1 MMGERGVVV
10 SRAERPMADCERGVG
25 AMKKTVITI
34 VCVVVGALVA
44 TAAIVFG
51 LVPLI
56 DPNECEGGDT
66 ACENVDDPVSPSPSP
81 SRDSQPAYKPVLYVY
96 PEREQSLTVSL
107 DVEGELG
114 TVYPAPDALE
124 TTDWGTQASW
134 TVTASPDGT
143 LTDQGGRTYPS
154 LFWDGEMTLEA
165 PEQGF
170 IVARE
175 DAVPFLEE
183 KLALLGLTDK
193 EAADFITF
201 WAPQIRANEYTFVS
215 FDASSYASQATYS
228 FTDEAGAPVEPD
240 TFIRVFMTIRAA
252 DANEVATPQVFGPTP
267 TRSGFTVVEW
277 GGTEQQKSH
286 R

>member
-1 MMGERGVVV
+1 
-10 SRAERPMADCERGVG
+10 
-25 AMKKTVITI
+25 MKKALII
-34 VCVVVGALVA
+34 LSCVVVAGLAFA
-44 TAAIVFG
+44 TAFLLTYDRERRVT
-51 LVPLI
+51 
-56 DPNECEGGDT
+56 E
-66 ACENVDDPVSPSPSP
+66 
-81 SRDSQPAYKPVLYVY
+81 KPVLYVY
-96 PEREQSLTVSL
+96 SPQEQLVTVSV
-107 DVEGELG
+107 DVDGAID
-114 TVYPAPDALE
+114 TAYPAPDALE
-124 TTDWGTQASW
+124 TTDWGTRASW

-165 PEQGF
+165 PQQGF
-170 IVARE
+170 IVARA

-252 DANEVATPQVFGPTP
+252 DANEEVTPQVFGPTP
-267 TRSGFTVVEW
+267 TRSGFTAVEW
-277 GGTEQQKSH
+277 GGTVQ
-286 R
+286 

>member
-1 MMGERGVVV
+1 
-10 SRAERPMADCERGVG
+10 
-25 AMKKTVITI
+25 MKKTVITI
-34 VCVVVGALVA
+34 VCVIVGALVA

-56 DPNECEGGDT
+56 GPNACESGDT
-66 ACENVDDPVSPSPSP
+66 ACENADDPVSPSPSP
-81 SRDSQPAYKPVLYVY
+81 SRDPAVAYKPVLYVY
-96 PEREQSLTVSL
+96 PEREQSLTVFL

-114 TVYPAPDALE
+114 TVYPAPDEQVVADGH
-124 TTDWGTQASW
+124 TRASW
-134 TVTASPDGT
+134 SVTASPDGT
-143 LTDQGGRTYPS
+143 LTDEGGRTYPS
-154 LFWDGEMTLEA
+154 LFWDGKMTLEA
-165 PEQGF
+165 PQQGF
-170 IVARE
+170 IVARA

-228 FTDEAGAPVEPD
+228 FTDEAGAPIEPD
-240 TFIRVFMTIRAA
+240 AFIRVFMTIRAA
-252 DANEVATPQVFGPTP
+252 DANEVVTPQLFGPTP

>member
-1 MMGERGVVV
+1 
-10 SRAERPMADCERGVG
+10 
-25 AMKKTVITI
+25 MKKTVITI

-81 SRDSQPAYKPVLYVY
+81 SSNPVSPSPSPSSNPVSPTPSPSRNSQPAYKPVLYVY

-124 TTDWGTQASW
+124 TTDWGTRASW
-134 TVTASPDGT
+134 SVTASPDGT

-165 PEQGF
+165 PRQGF

-193 EAADFITF
+193 EAADFITY
-201 WAPQIRANEYTFVS
+201 WAPRIRANEYTFVS

-240 TFIRVFMTIRAA
+240 TFIRVFMTIREA
-252 DANEVATPQVFGPTP
+252 DANTVVQPQTFAPSP
-267 TRSGFTVVEW
+267 TRSGLTVVEW
-277 GGTEQQKSH
+277 GGTEEK
-286 R
+286 

>member
-1 MMGERGVVV
+1 MVGCG
-10 SRAERPMADCERGVG
+10 SGTG
-25 AMKKTVITI
+25 AMKKIVITI
-34 VCVVVGALVA
+34 VCVIVGALVA
-44 TAAIVFG
+44 TAAIIFG

-56 DPNECEGGDT
+56 DSNECVSGDR
-66 ACENVDDPVSPSPSP
+66 ACENMDDPVSPSPSP
-81 SRDSQPAYKPVLYVY
+81 SRDPQLAYKPVLYVY

-114 TVYPAPDALE
+114 TVYPAPDTQE
-124 TTDWGTQASW
+124 TTDRGTQASW

-165 PEQGF
+165 PQQGF
-170 IVARE
+170 IVARA

-193 EAADFITF
+193 ETADFITF

-252 DANEVATPQVFGPTP
+252 DANEEVTPQVFGPTP
-267 TRSGFTVVEW
+267 TRSGFTAVEW
-277 GGTEQQKSH
+277 GGTVQ
-286 R
+286 

>member
-1 MMGERGVVV
+1 MVGCGRG
-10 SRAERPMADCERGVG
+10 AG

-34 VCVVVGALVA
+34 VCVIVGALVA
-44 TAAIVFG
+44 TAAIIFG

-56 DPNECEGGDT
+56 DSNECVSGDR
-66 ACENVDDPVSPSPSP
+66 ACENMDDPVSPTPSP
-81 SRDSQPAYKPVLYVY
+81 SRAPQLAYKPVLYVY

-114 TVYPAPDALE
+114 TVYPAPDTQE
-124 TTDWGTQASW
+124 TTDRGTQASW

-165 PEQGF
+165 PRQGF
-170 IVARE
+170 IVARA

-183 KLALLGLTDK
+183 KLALLGLNDK

-201 WAPQIRANEYTFVS
+201 WAPRIRANEYTFVS

-228 FTDEAGAPVEPD
+228 FTDEAGTPVEPD

-252 DANEVATPQVFGPTP
+252 DANEVVTPQVFGPTP
-267 TRSGFTVVEW
+267 TRSGFTAVEW
-277 GGTEQQKSH
+277 GGTVQ
-286 R
+286 

>member
-1 MMGERGVVV
+1 MAGCGRG
-10 SRAERPMADCERGVG
+10 AG

-34 VCVVVGALVA
+34 VCVIVGALVA

-56 DPNECEGGDT
+56 GPNACESGDT
-66 ACENVDDPVSPSPSP
+66 ACENADDPVSPSPSP
-81 SRDSQPAYKPVLYVY
+81 SRDPAVAYKPVLYVY
-96 PEREQSLTVSL
+96 PEREQSLTVFL

-114 TVYPAPDALE
+114 TVYPAPDEQVVADGH
-124 TTDWGTQASW
+124 TRASW
-134 TVTASPDGT
+134 SVTASPDGT
-143 LTDQGGRTYPS
+143 LTDEGGRTYPS
-154 LFWDGEMTLEA
+154 LFWDGKMTLEA
-165 PEQGF
+165 PQQGF
-170 IVARE
+170 IVARA

>member
-1 MMGERGVVV
+1 MPRARAPRACAGRAGGAHPGDKEEGNTVKRAARAIVLGVLGIIWVLFVVV
-10 SRAERPMADCERGVG
+10 VTLAFTGGIHVGV
-25 AMKKTVITI
+25 
-34 VCVVVGALVA
+34 
-44 TAAIVFG
+44 
-51 LVPLI
+51 
-56 DPNECEGGDT
+56 
-66 ACENVDDPVSPSPSP
+66 
-81 SRDSQPAYKPVLYVY
+81 YKPVLYVY

-124 TTDWGTQASW
+124 TTDRGTQASW

-201 WAPQIRANEYTFVS
+201 WAPRIRANEYTFVS
-215 FDASSYASQATYS
+215 FDASSYTAHARYS

-252 DANEVATPQVFGPTP
+252 DANEEVTPQVFGPTP
-267 TRSGFTVVEW
+267 TRSGFTAVEW
-277 GGTEQQKSH
+277 GGTEQ
-286 R
+286 

>member
-1 MMGERGVVV
+1 MKRAARAIVLGVLGIIWVLFVVV
-10 SRAERPMADCERGVG
+10 VTLAFTGGIHVGV
-25 AMKKTVITI
+25 
-34 VCVVVGALVA
+34 
-44 TAAIVFG
+44 
-51 LVPLI
+51 
-56 DPNECEGGDT
+56 
-66 ACENVDDPVSPSPSP
+66 
-81 SRDSQPAYKPVLYVY
+81 YKPVLYVY

-107 DVEGELG
+107 EVEGELG
-114 TVYPAPDALE
+114 TVYPAPDTQE

-183 KLALLGLTDK
+183 KLGQLGLTDK
-193 EAADFITF
+193 EAADFITY

-215 FDASSYASQATYS
+215 FDASSYAQQVTYS
-228 FTDEAGAPVEPD
+228 FTDETGNQVVPD

-252 DANEVATPQVFGPTP
+252 DANEEVTPQVFGPTP
-267 TRSGFTVVEW
+267 TRSGFTAVEW
-277 GGTEQQKSH
+277 GGAVQ
-286 R
+286 

>member
-1 MMGERGVVV
+1 
-10 SRAERPMADCERGVG
+10 
-25 AMKKTVITI
+25 MKKTVITI

-81 SRDSQPAYKPVLYVY
+81 SRDPVSPTPSPSRDRVSPSPSPSSGPAPVGKPVLYVY

-107 DVEGELG
+107 EVEGELG
-114 TVYPAPDALE
+114 TVYPAPDVLE
-124 TTDWGTQASW
+124 TTDRGTQASW
-134 TVTASPDGT
+134 SVTASPDGT

-165 PEQGF
+165 PEQGL

-175 DAVPFLEE
+175 DAVTFL
-183 KLALLGLTDK
+183 
-193 EAADFITF
+193 
-201 WAPQIRANEYTFVS
+201 
-215 FDASSYASQATYS
+215 
-228 FTDEAGAPVEPD
+228 
-240 TFIRVFMTIRAA
+240 
-252 DANEVATPQVFGPTP
+252 
-267 TRSGFTVVEW
+267 
-277 GGTEQQKSH
+277 
-286 R
+286 